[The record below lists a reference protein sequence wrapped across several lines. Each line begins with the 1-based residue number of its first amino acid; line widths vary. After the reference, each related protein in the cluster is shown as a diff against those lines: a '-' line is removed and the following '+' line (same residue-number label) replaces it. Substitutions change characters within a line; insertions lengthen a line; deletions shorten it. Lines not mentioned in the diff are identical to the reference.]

1 MKKYHGLTA
10 SEVEKSRAVYGDNR
24 LLGQKKHSFWKRLF
38 HNFQDPIIRVLVI
51 ALVLNVAFTVHNI
64 NWMECIGI
72 LLAILVSTV
81 VSTVSEMGSENAF
94 EKLSKESRDTTC
106 RVIRNGVGEEI
117 SIDDVVVGDI
127 LAVGVG
133 EAVPADGVVL
143 EGELLV
149 NQAALNGESRETKKK
164 YCKRTTERALDAEN
178 RLFRGSLITRGSA
191 VIRVS
196 EVGQNTFLGDVAKD
210 LSEDT
215 RSSPLKLRLSKLAA
229 TVSKIGYILAAVVAM
244 SYLFGV
250 IFLDT
255 GFDKNA
261 IISLL
266 FDYRTLFTH
275 LIRALTLAVTIVVV
289 AVPEGLPMMICVVL
303 SSNMKRMLN
312 DQILVKKMVGIE
324 TAGSLNILFSDKTG
338 TFTSGKQDVKGFLF
352 ANNRYVDNI
361 ERLKRETGYSH
372 LLESAT
378 YNTECELVGQRVMG
392 SNASDRAINE
402 YFLKLTKPLG
412 MIYGGIPFDSRYK
425 YSAALTPSGTVLI
438 KGAPEVLL
446 PHVTSWISS
455 EGIAYDGALL
465 KESYLRYTRDSARLL
480 MIAIAD
486 RLPTAIDFPE
496 LSFVAFAVIR
506 DPLRPSTKTA
516 VKMLQGA
523 GIQVV
528 MVTGDSPETAEAVA
542 RASGLFQE
550 NSEGTVIT
558 GEELTRLTDCEL
570 AKRLPY
576 ISVVARALPRDKTR
590 LVRVAQGKDL
600 VVGMTGDG
608 VNDAPALKLADV
620 GFAMGSGT
628 DIAKEAGDI
637 VILDNDMEAMVK
649 AVLYGR
655 TIFKSICKFI
665 IFQLT
670 MNLCAVGVT
679 LLGPLLGVPSPI
691 TVIQMLW
698 VNMIMDTLGGLAFA
712 GEAPEKY
719 TLEEKPK
726 TRREP
731 LLSRQSFFK
740 VLWNGTTALT
750 VCALFMALDF
760 FKDALHFDTVPA
772 VYYSAL
778 FSLFI
783 FMGVV
788 MFYIARSERLN
799 FLSGLL
805 KNTSF
810 LLITV
815 LVTVVQLLM
824 VYFGGSVFRTVG
836 LPLKTLCS
844 IALLAFIVL
853 PFDLIRRAIMKKRNH
868 GA

>member
-1 MKKYHGLTA
+1 MKKYQGLTA
-10 SEVEKSRAVYGDNR
+10 SEVERSREAHGDNR
-24 LLGQKKHSFWKRLF
+24 LSGQKKSSFLKKLL

-51 ALVLNVAFTVHNI
+51 ALVLNIAFTIQNI

-94 EKLSKESRDTTC
+94 EKLSKESYGTTC
-106 RVIRNGVGEEI
+106 RVIRDGVCEEI
-117 SIDDVVVGDI
+117 SIDDVVVDDI
-127 LAVGVG
+127 LTLGVG
-133 EAVPADGVVL
+133 EAVPADGIVL

-149 NQAALNGESRETKKK
+149 NQAALNGESREAQKR
-164 YCKRTTERALDAEN
+164 YCRSAPKRTLDAEN
-178 RLFRGSLITRGSA
+178 CLFRGSLVTRGSA

-196 EVGQNTFLGDVAKD
+196 EVGQSTFLGSVAKD
-210 LSEDT
+210 LTEDT
-215 RSSPLKLRLSKLAA
+215 RSSPLKLRLSKLAS
-229 TVSKIGYILAAVVAM
+229 TVSIIGYFLAAIVAV

-250 IFLDT
+250 FFLDT
-255 GFDKNA
+255 SFDKNA
-261 IISLL
+261 IAAL
-266 FDYRTLFTH
+266 FSDYRVLFVH

-303 SSNMKRMLN
+303 SSNMKRMLK

-324 TAGSLNILFSDKTG
+324 TAGSMNILFSDKTG
-338 TFTSGKQDVKGFLF
+338 TFTSGKHDVKGFLF
-352 ANNRYVDNI
+352 ADNRYVDSLD
-361 ERLKRETGYSH
+361 RLKREAGYAY
-372 LLESAT
+372 LVESAT
-378 YNTECELVGQRVMG
+378 YNTECELVGSRVMG
-392 SNASDRAINE
+392 SNASDRAISE
-402 YFLKLTKPLG
+402 YFVKLTKPLG

-425 YSAALTPSGTVLI
+425 YSAAVTPSGKVLI
-438 KGAPEVLL
+438 KGAPEVLF
-446 PHVTSWISS
+446 PHVKACVSS
-455 EGIAYDGALL
+455 EDTACDQERL
-465 KESYLRYTRDSARLL
+465 KDMYLQYTRDASRLL
-480 MIAIAD
+480 MIAVAD
-486 RLPTAIDFPE
+486 RLPTAIDFPA
-496 LSFVAFAVIR
+496 LTFVAFAVIR
-506 DPLRPSTKTA
+506 DPLRSSTKEA
-516 VKMLQGA
+516 VKLLQGA
-523 GIQVV
+523 GVQVV

-542 RASGLFQE
+542 RASGLLHEDGRGQ
-550 NSEGTVIT
+550 VIT
-558 GEELTRLTDCEL
+558 GEALEHLSDSEL
-570 AKRLPY
+570 AARLSS

-590 LVRVAQGKDL
+590 LVRVAQGMDL

-665 IFQLT
+665 VFQLT

-712 GEAPEKY
+712 GEAPERY

-726 TRREP
+726 TRSEP
-731 LLSRQSFFK
+731 LLSKLSLAK
-740 VLWNGTTALT
+740 VLWNGTVALT
-750 VCALFMALDF
+750 VCTLFMALDF
-760 FKDALHFDTVPA
+760 FKDALQFDTHPA
-772 VYYSAL
+772 VYYSSL

-788 MFYIARSERLN
+788 MFYVARSERLN

-810 LLITV
+810 LLITA

-824 VYFGGSVFRTVG
+824 VYLGGPIFRTVG
-836 LPLKTLCS
+836 LPLQTLLG
-844 IALLAFIVL
+844 IATLAFMIL
-853 PFDLIRRAIMKKRNH
+853 PLDLIRRAIMKKKK
-868 GA
+868 